1 MKVLFCYL
9 FFKEKILC
17 FSKFKTRESKS
28 IFYLQL
34 CSLLTGKKKEINKS
48 GITTMNYRCEF
59 HMDIGNKVEKAENLV
74 HLRCVH
80 VVTSVMSDSL

>member
-1 MKVLFCYL
+1 MQSFN
-9 FFKEKILC
+9 
-17 FSKFKTRESKS
+17 R
-28 IFYLQL
+28 
-34 CSLLTGKKKEINKS
+34 KKKINKS

-74 HLRCVH
+74 HLRCVR